1 MDPILPSS
9 YGPISCFPLSSK
21 LLEIII
27 PTGCLQFP
35 VLFTLKPSPYMPTE
49 HPHED
54 VKELVGYTR
63 LGFKPEADEIH
74 LGVIIK
80 EMAISATRTDGP
92 TQGAR
97 SRICVLSCLLSR
109 GRGAR
114 PNTLREQLVG
124 WEGKAAWF
132 PGGWGKIK
140 FKEKYVL
147 TQVTYQQ
154 EIKKHEDSVVDLVCR
169 GP

>member
-1 MDPILPSS
+1 
-9 YGPISCFPLSSK
+9 
-21 LLEIII
+21 
-27 PTGCLQFP
+27 
-35 VLFTLKPSPYMPTE
+35 MPTE

-92 TQGAR
+92 TQGAG

-114 PNTLREQLVG
+114 LNTLREQLVR
-124 WEGKAAWF
+124 WEGKAVWF
-132 PGGWGKIK
+132 PGGGGEIK
-140 FKEKYVL
+140 FKEKYV
-147 TQVTYQQ
+147 
-154 EIKKHEDSVVDLVCR
+154 
-169 GP
+169 